1 MDHIDRKILELLQRD
16 SSRSIADIAEQV
28 NLSRAPCW
36 RRIQALER
44 AGVIRRQVAL
54 LDARHL
60 NVATTVFVM
69 LRTNQ
74 HNETWFKKF
83 SAAMERIPEV
93 VEFYRMSG
101 DVDYLIRLVVPDI
114 NAYDQVYK
122 KLIRTEGLTDV
133 SASFALE
140 QIKSTTELPLDYMV
154 LERGE

>member
-16 SSRSIADIAEQV
+16 SSRSIAEIAEQV

-44 AGVIRRQVAL
+44 DGVIRRQVAL
-54 LDARHL
+54 LDAKHL

-74 HNETWFKKF
+74 HNEAWFRKF

-154 LERGE
+154 LERGT